1 MEGIKKFFKQLNFV
15 AQCRKY
21 NLTLWQCP
29 SFLVVITGL
38 ITVSVMLLTYFIAAF
53 FSTEPETV
61 ALIVAITTSVLMVID
76 YFIIQGF
83 EQLASASQMKTEF
96 VNIVS
101 HQLRTPLSIIKWSLN
116 LITEKNKQ
124 DFNESSLE
132 QLEIIKQS
140 NQRMTDLVNDLLD
153 VARIEQNR
161 LGIRPEKTD
170 LSAVVQ
176 ELIKGYAA
184 LAKASNIK
192 ISLEAE
198 NNLPLVW
205 IDRQKIKLV
214 LQNLLENAIQ
224 YTKGEGAVEIRL
236 KKQNNQ
242 KIRCEIKDSG
252 VGIPKEEQGQIF
264 QKFFRSQNIMK
275 YQTEGTGLGL
285 FIAKAII
292 EASKGKIGFESQEGK
307 GSVFW
312 IEMPINNE

>member
-1 MEGIKKFFKQLNFV
+1 
-15 AQCRKY
+15 
-21 NLTLWQCP
+21 
-29 SFLVVITGL
+29 
-38 ITVSVMLLTYFIAAF
+38 MLLTYFIAAF

-61 ALIVAITTSVLMVID
+61 ALIVIITTGVLVIID

-83 EQLASASQMKTEF
+83 EQLATASQMKTEF

-116 LITEKNKQ
+116 LIIEKNKQ

-161 LGIRPEKTD
+161 LGIKPEKTD
-170 LSAVVQ
+170 ISAVVQ
-176 ELIKGYAA
+176 ELIKEYAA

-192 ISLEAE
+192 ISLETE

-224 YTKGEGAVEIRL
+224 YTKGEGEVIIRL
-236 KKQNNQ
+236 KKQNGE

-285 FIAKAII
+285 FIAKAIT
-292 EASKGKIGFESQEGK
+292 EASKGKIGFQSQEDK
-307 GSVFW
+307 GSIFW
-312 IEMPINNE
+312 IEMPIYS